1 MINAYT
7 LVPLIMS
14 GENVGVE
21 LGPYNTKYTG
31 LAQQLSSAQFQFHP
45 ESLGAWNSFL
55 NLDSEKGTT
64 SSYSSQGAM
73 LYWD

>member
-1 MINAYT
+1 
-7 LVPLIMS
+7 MS

-21 LGPYNTKYTG
+21 LGPYNSKYAG

-55 NLDSEKGTT
+55 NLDSEKGTGFA
-64 SSYSSQGAM
+64 S
-73 LYWD
+73 L